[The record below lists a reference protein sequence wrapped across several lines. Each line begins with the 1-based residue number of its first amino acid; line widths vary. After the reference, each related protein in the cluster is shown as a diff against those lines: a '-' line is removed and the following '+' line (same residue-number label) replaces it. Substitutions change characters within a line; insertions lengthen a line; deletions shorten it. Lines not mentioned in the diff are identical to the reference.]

1 MAGIVSSKKRTGLIH
16 RGTVHRLLRSLK
28 PVPLP
33 RLVQPMLCTLISEP
47 FDDPDWIFEPK
58 FDGQR
63 ILGRFDGKNVELL
76 SRYGHNDALWFPEIL
91 GPLKEG
97 LAKPALVD
105 GEVVCLD
112 EHGNSS
118 FRILQQRFHLTNPQ
132 EIGERVKEFPAYFH
146 LFDLLYTDRYDV
158 TPLPL
163 AERKELLRDTV
174 EWSDRIRWTE
184 FAPSEGIRLFHDA
197 CRRGQEGI
205 IGKRLNGPYV
215 PGRSR
220 DWVKIKCLNRQEF
233 VIGGFTEPKGS
244 RVGLGALLVGYY
256 EPGGRTLVYAGKV
269 GTGFDRETLLDLRS
283 RLERLEQ
290 RRSPFEKGEPPRG
303 PDVHWVEPKLVAEI
317 GFTEWTQNG
326 LLRQPRFKGLRLDKK
341 PREVRR
347 EIPKDTRREVHPKP

>member
-1 MAGIVSSKKRTGLIH
+1 MAGIVSSKNRTGLIH

-118 FRILQQRFHLTNPQ
+118 FRILQQRFHL
-132 EIGERVKEFPAYFH
+132 
-146 LFDLLYTDRYDV
+146 
-158 TPLPL
+158 
-163 AERKELLRDTV
+163 
-174 EWSDRIRWTE
+174 
-184 FAPSEGIRLFHDA
+184 
-197 CRRGQEGI
+197 
-205 IGKRLNGPYV
+205 
-215 PGRSR
+215 
-220 DWVKIKCLNRQEF
+220 
-233 VIGGFTEPKGS
+233 
-244 RVGLGALLVGYY
+244 
-256 EPGGRTLVYAGKV
+256 
-269 GTGFDRETLLDLRS
+269 
-283 RLERLEQ
+283 
-290 RRSPFEKGEPPRG
+290 
-303 PDVHWVEPKLVAEI
+303 
-317 GFTEWTQNG
+317 
-326 LLRQPRFKGLRLDKK
+326 
-341 PREVRR
+341 
-347 EIPKDTRREVHPKP
+347 